1 MRSLWSRLRRHLAEP
16 RSKDNGN
23 RVCRYYGAP
32 IRGARIHWW
41 CRDLETKGK

>member
-1 MRSLWSRLRRHLAEP
+1 MATEP
-16 RSKDNGN
+16 TREPSDARKMQKDDGDQT
-23 RVCRYYGAP
+23 CRYCGAF